1 MPIFADNRTMDFV
14 SYYIQQIL
22 IRGLGPLRFQFDF
35 ERSCINYWKVCVNI
49 SHLLYCSLY
58 YLDAAVYIISCTLYF
73 NIIASIFWMPSSS
86 LASWYSGTSRTLH
99 LVPLSFKRSS
109 ENPDVILMCFSIC
122 VTCDFFFSF
131 SFQYFL
137 FCIFN
142 VLSIL

>member
-1 MPIFADNRTMDFV
+1 MALREVVLIIGKCV
-14 SYYIQQIL
+14 LIL
-22 IRGLGPLRFQFDF
+22 VI
-35 ERSCINYWKVCVNI
+35 
-49 SHLLYCSLY
+49 LLYFSLY

-86 LASWYSGTSRTLH
+86 LASWYSGTSSTLH

-122 VTCDFFFSF
+122 VTCDFFSSF

-142 VLSIL
+142 VLSILWHRSLFSHPVYLIFCVFLVYVLVSSYP